1 MYISIYVCAYV
12 PRTQAGR
19 RTMGIEAYPEAA
31 ILGGFWNSDSA
42 APDGV
47 AKGERAGRGEYSEEE
62 IRARKVLFAQCQACL
77 FQEDEASVLR

>member
-1 MYISIYVCAYV
+1 
-12 PRTQAGR
+12 
-19 RTMGIEAYPEAA
+19 MGIEAYPEAA

-42 APDGV
+42 FWNSGSAAPDGV
-47 AKGERAGRGEYSEEE
+47 AKGERAGGGEYSEEE